1 MKHHFELFNSKY
13 MAGCQQP
20 FLVQNG
26 WWQPVVSSHFWSK
39 TASDNWLSAAVA
51 YILFGCSDSP
61 DPNKTDSRQQPVS
74 GAHSLVLKHVFGTV

>member
-1 MKHHFELFNSKY
+1 MKHHFEPFNSKY

-39 TASDNWLSAAVA
+39 TAGDNRLSAAVA
-51 YILFGCSDSP
+51 FKLLWGCMHVTIEYDAC
-61 DPNKTDSRQQPVS
+61 TL
-74 GAHSLVLKHVFGTV
+74 AFVLECNF